1 MSGGFIGV
9 ELDLGLKCLSPV
21 ISHASR
27 GPLTGLVGK
36 TAPGKG
42 PKSIRSVLKLF
53 FHMNS
58 LLHLSDSGTGR
69 GFAFLTRIAVLS
81 RSLTAM
87 CTDGV

>member
-1 MSGGFIGV
+1 MLLPETI
-9 ELDLGLKCLSPV
+9 EEHLLSPV

-27 GPLTGLVGK
+27 GLLTGLVGK

-42 PKSIRSVLKLF
+42 PKRIPSVLKVF

-58 LLHLSDSGTGR
+58 VLHLSDSGTGR
-69 GFAFLTRIAVLS
+69 GFAFLTRMAVLL

-87 CTDGV
+87 CTDVV